1 LLDPGSLSSFAQA
14 KNEGPPLPTAG
25 TLNTAKAQVLATR
38 LIEITKLD
46 PQVRG
51 LRFESFL
58 NQLFAGFG
66 LA

>member
-1 LLDPGSLSSFAQA
+1 MH
-14 KNEGPPLPTAG
+14 
-25 TLNTAKAQVLATR
+25 

-46 PQVRG
+46 PQLRG